1 MSGYSIHS
9 SNNKNNQLEVLKI
22 SGLPSKQEPYNFPFI
37 YELVKNYPD
46 EIKVIFLILDPFFI
60 LKNKRVFNYE
70 RKEYLSPSANC
81 KIISSTS
88 YHIPLLRKIYSKAY
102 LELWA
107 QLRAIRR
114 EQSRFDLIHA
124 DFVYPPGYEACI
136 LGRLLK
142 KPVVI
147 TSHGSDLMINVNK
160 KWIVKRRST
169 YALNKAQAI
178 ICVSKA
184 LKEKAVSLG
193 ADKSKTFVIPN
204 GADTSR
210 FKPIPQNEVRE
221 KLNLQVDRKIIL
233 FIGRLHPVKGPD
245 FLIDAISQIVNDAKQ
260 KELLLI
266 LVGSGSMETRLKEQ
280 VTSLNISHNVLFAG
294 GIAHKEIPCWINAS
308 DVVCIPSQSEGF
320 GAVSVEA
327 LACGKPV
334 IASNVGGLPEII
346 TNDALGYLVEPGD
359 TIQLAHAI
367 RKALLREWDTDKIA
381 RHAHERYSWQTIAQS
396 TADVYKFAID
406 RFSNPN
412 TIRDL
417 DA

>member
-1 MSGYSIHS
+1 MNIKVIR
-9 SNNKNNQLEVLKI
+9 NRNNQLEVLKI
-22 SGLPSKQEPYNFPFI
+22 CGLPSKQEPYNFPFI
-37 YELVKNYPD
+37 YELVKYYPD
-46 EIKVIFLILDPFFI
+46 EIKVIFLVMEPFFI

-70 RKEYLSPSANC
+70 RKEYLSPSPNC
-81 KIISSTS
+81 TIIPAIS
-88 YHIPLLRKIYSKAY
+88 YLIPIVRKIYSKAY
-102 LELWA
+102 IELLA
-107 QLRAIRR
+107 QFRAIIR
-114 EQSRFDLIHA
+114 EQPRFDLIHA
-124 DFVYPPGYEACI
+124 DFVYPQGYEACI
-136 LGRLLK
+136 IGRLLK
-142 KPVVI
+142 RPVVI

-178 ICVSKA
+178 ICVSKV

-193 ADKSKTFVIPN
+193 ADKSKIFVIPN

-221 KLNLQVDRKIIL
+221 KLNLQVNRKIIL
-233 FIGRLHPVKGPD
+233 FIGRLHPIKGPN
-245 FLIDAISQIVNDAKQ
+245 FLIDAISQIVNEKKQ

-266 LVGSGSMETRLKEQ
+266 LIGSGSMETRLKEQ

-294 GIAHKEIPCWINAS
+294 GITHKEIPCWINAS
-308 DVVCIPSQSEGF
+308 DVVCVPSQSEGF
-320 GAVSVEA
+320 PAVSVEA

-346 TNDALGYLVEPGD
+346 TNNDLGYLVEPGD
-359 TIQLAHAI
+359 TCQLADAI
-367 RKALLREWDTDKIA
+367 KKALSREWDTDKIA
-381 RHAHERYSWQTIAQS
+381 RYALERYSWQTIAQS
-396 TADVYKFAID
+396 TTDVYKFAID

-417 DA
+417 DV